1 MLQSMRSMELEMI
14 FQLNNKLLYNAVL
27 ASAVWQSEPAA
38 GTHISP
44 LFWTS
49 FLSRSPQSTG

>member
-1 MLQSMRSMELEMI
+1 MLQSVESEMVY
-14 FQLNNKLLYNAVL
+14 QLNKLLYNAVL

-44 LFWTS
+44 LLWTS